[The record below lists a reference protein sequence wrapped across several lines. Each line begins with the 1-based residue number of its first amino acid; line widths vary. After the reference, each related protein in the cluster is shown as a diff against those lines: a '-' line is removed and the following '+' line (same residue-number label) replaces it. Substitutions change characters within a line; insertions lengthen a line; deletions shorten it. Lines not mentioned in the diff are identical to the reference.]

1 MLLEITQR
9 LFITRTINTSV
20 LNTDQRQVVLDHVSI
35 CYGFVGLGSR
45 LGLGLGLGLG
55 SRLGLGLNHL
65 HVQY

>member
-9 LFITRTINTSV
+9 LFITKTSNTSV

-45 LGLGLGLGLG
+45 LGLGLGLG

>member
-45 LGLGLGLGLG
+45 LGLGLGLG